1 MTAKASRMEP
11 MRRALELARQ
21 ALGSTSPNPAVGAVV
36 VKGGRVVGQGY
47 TQPPGGPHAEIVAL
61 REAGNAARGSVL
73 YVTLEPC
80 CHEGRTGAC
89 TKAIIDAGVR
99 EVRFSHIDPDPNVS
113 GRGKQALEEAGI
125 AVRVGEGEAEAR
137 RINEAYIKHRATGL
151 PFVIAK
157 FAVSLDGKIA
167 ATSGDSR
174 WVSSP
179 ESREWAHRQRTQI
192 DAIIVGVR
200 TVLVDDPELTA
211 RPGGSAEGA
220 RQPLRIVADSRGRTP
235 ERARVLSGPAKTLIV
250 TTRRSRASWRR
261 AMTAKGAEVLVAPS
275 YRGKTDLLE
284 LLRELGRRP
293 VLSLLVEGGGG
304 LLGGFFD
311 RGLVDK
317 VQAIIAP
324 MIIGGERSPTAVAG
338 RGARRMD
345 EALRLREVA
354 VERLGS
360 DLLVTGYVSEQTRPQ
375 GM

>member
-1 MTAKASRMEP
+1 
-11 MRRALELARQ
+11 
-21 ALGSTSPNPAVGAVV
+21 VGAVV
-36 VKGGRVVGQGY
+36 VKDGRTIGKGH

-61 REAGNAARGSVL
+61 RQAGDAARGSVL

-89 TKAIIDAGVR
+89 TKAIVDAGIR

-113 GRGKQALEEAGI
+113 GRGKRALEEVGI
-125 AVRVGEGEAEAR
+125 AVHVGEGEAEAR
-137 RINEAYIKHRATGL
+137 RINEAYIKHRTTGL

-179 ESREWAHRQRTQI
+179 ESREWAHQRRTQV

-235 ERARVLSGPAKTLIV
+235 ETARVLSGPAKTLIV

-261 AMTAKGAEVLVAPS
+261 TMAAKGAEVLVVPS
-275 YRGKTDLLE
+275 HRGKTDLLE
-284 LLRELGRRP
+284 LLRELGRRQ

-338 RGARRMD
+338 RGARRMAD
-345 EALRLREVA
+345 ALRLRDIA
-354 VERLGS
+354 VERLGD
-360 DLLVTGYVSEQTRPQ
+360 DLLVTGYVGEQAPVE

>member
-1 MTAKASRMEP
+1 MTVKADPTEP

-36 VKGGRVVGQGY
+36 VKEGRIVGEGR

-61 REAGNAARGSVL
+61 REAGDAAQGAAL

-80 CHEGRTGAC
+80 CHQGRTGAC
-89 TKAIIDAGVR
+89 TKAIVDAGVR
-99 EVRFSHIDPDPNVS
+99 EVHFSHLDPDPNVS
-113 GRGKQALEEAGI
+113 GRGKRALEEAGI
-125 AVRVGEGEAEAR
+125 AVHVGEGEAEAR
-137 RINEAYIKHRATGL
+137 RINEAYIKHRTTGL

-167 ATSGDSR
+167 AASGDSR

-179 ESREWAHRQRTQI
+179 QSREWSHRQRTQI
-192 DAIIVGVR
+192 DAIVVGVR

-211 RPGGSAEGA
+211 RPQGSAEGV

-235 ERARVLSGPAKTLIV
+235 ETAKVLAGPGQALIV
-250 TTRRSRASWRR
+250 TTSRSTATWRR
-261 AMTAKGAEVLVAPS
+261 TMAAKGAEILIVPL

-284 LLRELGRRP
+284 LLRELGLRQ

-311 RGLVDK
+311 RKLVDK

-338 RGARRMD
+338 HGAHRMD
-345 EALRLREVA
+345 EAMRLRETA

-360 DLLVTGYVSEQTRPQ
+360 DLLVTGYVGDQDPVEV
-375 GM
+375 